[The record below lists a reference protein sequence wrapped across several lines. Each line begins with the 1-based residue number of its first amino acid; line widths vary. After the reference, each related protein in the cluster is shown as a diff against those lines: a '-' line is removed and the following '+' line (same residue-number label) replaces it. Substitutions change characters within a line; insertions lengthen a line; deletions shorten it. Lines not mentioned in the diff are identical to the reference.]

1 MLSSERSRK
10 GPTASKRPQRRRR
23 GPAAASAW
31 VCSVSRRP
39 RPPRPRAAG
48 TYITSGVLEE
58 LPDDHEAHEEE
69 EHIDDDHKELLQ
81 GKRGSVH
88 KRPKVAATNPG
99 GLKGLLTHGNTR
111 DAGMAIYPS
120 LADESYTH
128 LTGPQK
134 VAARAQRRASRG
146 SVVSY

>member
-1 MLSSERSRK
+1 MTIKLDM
-10 GPTASKRPQRRRR
+10 
-23 GPAAASAW
+23 AW
-31 VCSVSRRP
+31 VAPEIDGSKFPGRTK
-39 RPPRPRAAG
+39 AL
-48 TYITSGVLEE
+48 VLEFAR
-58 LPDDHEAHEEE
+58 LCANPDKADDPIDRAVIHAFEEDKGDSAQSVLDARGGV
-69 EHIDDDHKELLQ
+69 HHRVGFDNTA
-81 GKRGSVH
+81 KRMTVTMES
-88 KRPKVAATNPG
+88 
-99 GLKGLLTHGNTR
+99 GLVIATHGNTR

>member
-1 MLSSERSRK
+1 M
-10 GPTASKRPQRRRR
+10 PIMMPMAP
-23 GPAAASAW
+23 PAARLVIDLKRHDSWASHRWFAHTK
-31 VCSVSRRP
+31 
-39 RPPRPRAAG
+39 PPSPVRSAAG
-48 TYITSGVLEE
+48 LEE
-58 LPDDHEAHEEE
+58 LPDDHEEHENE
-69 EHIDDDHKELLQ
+69 EHLHEDHKELLQ

-120 LADESYTH
+120 LEDASFKH

-134 VAARAQRRASRG
+134 VAKRAQRRSSRG

>member
-1 MLSSERSRK
+1 MIFI
-10 GPTASKRPQRRRR
+10 ASFH
-23 GPAAASAW
+23 
-31 VCSVSRRP
+31 
-39 RPPRPRAAG
+39 
-48 TYITSGVLEE
+48 ITSGVLEE
-58 LPDDHEAHEEE
+58 LPDDHEEHENE

-88 KRPKVAATNPG
+88 KRPKVAAANPG

-120 LADESYTH
+120 LEDASFTH

-134 VAARAQRRASRG
+134 VAKRAQRRSSRG